1 MIKSSVMIPPVK
13 TLILFGGGSLI
24 VEFARKSIK
33 RNIKTYIFAVTR
45 HLEEVIDIENS
56 LTLKVALEKEGIPFY
71 HIKDINDS
79 PELRSIVSE
88 ATVGIGVGEAYTFNK
103 ETIELFKGRL
113 FDFMVIRLP
122 QYRGGAH
129 FTWQILRRDRIGCW
143 NIQIINEEMIPGV
156 YDSGEILK
164 TREYVISHW
173 ARIPQDY
180 FRTSNEEALKL
191 FIEFMDEIQEG
202 KEFKLNRL
210 EENISSYFPRLYT
223 LKHGFINWSWDTDDI
238 DAFVCAFGDPYA
250 GASTFL
256 NEKRVFL
263 KRCQTEYG
271 EGRFHPFMSGLVY
284 RISNG
289 SVFIATKDGALV
301 VRSVLDE
308 QGNNIVNKL
317 KVGKRFYTPLKYLE
331 DAMLF
336 NAEYDTE
343 GLK

>member
-1 MIKSSVMIPPVK
+1 MVKSSVMIPPGK

-56 LTLKVALEKEGIPFY
+56 LTLKAALEREGIPFY
-71 HIKDINDS
+71 HTKDINDS
-79 PELRSIVSE
+79 PELKSVVSND
-88 ATVGIGVGEAYTFNK
+88 TIGIGVGEAYTFNK
-103 ETIELFKGRL
+103 ETIDLFKGRL

-164 TREYVISHW
+164 TREYDISQW

-223 LKHGFINWSWDTDDI
+223 D
-238 DAFVCAFGDPYA
+238 
-250 GASTFL
+250 
-256 NEKRVFL
+256 R
-263 KRCQTEYG
+263 
-271 EGRFHPFMSGLVY
+271 
-284 RISNG
+284 
-289 SVFIATKDGALV
+289 
-301 VRSVLDE
+301 
-308 QGNNIVNKL
+308 
-317 KVGKRFYTPLKYLE
+317 
-331 DAMLF
+331 
-336 NAEYDTE
+336 
-343 GLK
+343 